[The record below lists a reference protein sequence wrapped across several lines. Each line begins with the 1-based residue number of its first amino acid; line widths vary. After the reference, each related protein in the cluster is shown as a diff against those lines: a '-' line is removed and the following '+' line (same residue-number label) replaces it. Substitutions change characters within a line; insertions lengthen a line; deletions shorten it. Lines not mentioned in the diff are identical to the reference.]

1 MTKYLNIKTIV
12 GLILVCIGLL
22 LPPHIKINNVD
33 NNNNV
38 AILNID
44 KPTNDIL
51 NVVSPISSVVTD
63 PTDRA
68 KLAIFNQDFANRVK
82 NYDADTQQIND
93 LYTIAAS
100 EFFGNSLDNKYT
112 NLDTLLVD
120 LMKKCCN
127 GDDNHKLTKE
137 EKDKLSTHFMGLAWS
152 LIQKK

>member
-1 MTKYLNIKTIV
+1 MKNYLNLKTII
-12 GLILVCIGLL
+12 GLALICIGLL

-33 NNNNV
+33 NNNI

-44 KPTNDIL
+44 KPTETIL
-51 NVVSPISSVVTD
+51 SIVAPISSVVTD

-93 LYTIAAS
+93 LYSIAAS
-100 EFFGNSLDNKYT
+100 EFFGSSLDNKYK
-112 NLDTLLVD
+112 NLDVLLVE
-120 LMKKCCN
+120 LIKTCCS
-127 GDDNHKLTKE
+127 GEDNHKLIQE
-137 EKDKLSTHFMGLAWS
+137 EKDKLSSHFMGLAWS

>member
-1 MTKYLNIKTIV
+1 MKNYLNLKTII
-12 GLILVCIGLL
+12 GLALICIGLL

-33 NNNNV
+33 NNNI

-44 KPTNDIL
+44 KPTETIL
-51 NVVSPISSVVTD
+51 SIVAPISSVVTD

-93 LYTIAAS
+93 LYSIAAS
-100 EFFGNSLDNKYT
+100 EFFGSSLDNKYK
-112 NLDTLLVD
+112 NLDVLLVE
-120 LMKKCCN
+120 LIKTCCS
-127 GDDNHKLTKE
+127 GEDNHKLTQE
-137 EKDKLSTHFMGLAWS
+137 EKDKLSSHFMGLAWS

>member
-1 MTKYLNIKTIV
+1 MKNYLNLKTII
-12 GLILVCIGLL
+12 GLSLICIGLL

-33 NNNNV
+33 NNNI

-44 KPTNDIL
+44 KPTETIL
-51 NVVSPISSVVTD
+51 NIVAPISSVVTD

-93 LYTIAAS
+93 LYSIAAS
-100 EFFGNSLDNKYT
+100 EFFGSSLDNKYK
-112 NLDTLLVD
+112 NLDVLLVE
-120 LMKKCCN
+120 LIKTCCS
-127 GDDNHKLTKE
+127 GEDNHKLTKE
-137 EKDKLSTHFMGLAWS
+137 EKDKLSSHFMGLAWS